1 MSGAEDL
8 ARLTET
14 IDKANELMLSDQIK
28 MVDVGGGQQ
37 RPTNAKVLADLAT
50 QMSGA
55 LIYTSTALGLAG
67 TQPGGYFSVISAST
81 QEYLN
86 LYRNES
92 GTADWIAT
100 YPSALATQN
109 ADAMARTALSQTP
122 PRSLDDAMPW
132 AIVDEF
138 FRAILGVK
146 ANGAVHAILDTL
158 PGLDLLGDYAWAV
171 VDSQG
176 VVLLGIK
183 WSGEVVT
190 FGQSTGAV
198 AAYADGP
205 VGGQDIWVL
214 VDGVPYQVTS
224 SGDNFSPQVSSGR
237 LSYIRRGTSVASVT
251 VDVPVAGSV
260 ATFVQVLLHI
270 LGYGQ
275 SLSMGDTSVV
285 QTTQPPTANRLL
297 TIQSGVMLADQETT
311 LTDAMVVPFK
321 PLVSVVREVPVVQMS
336 GQLNRLRG
344 VPANAGL
351 LTSAHGRNGRTIAQL
366 SKGSLYYS
374 NLLTAVASSKA
385 EAARLGLTYRV
396 PFVDWI
402 QGEADRNMAQATY
415 LAALLQLQSDL
426 DTDIRA
432 ASGQSEPVPMLLDQI
447 SNFTNYGLVS
457 SFVPLAQLQAA
468 LDYPDRF
475 ACAGPKYWVPSNT
488 DGTHLTGDSYTR
500 IGCMHMR
507 AAEALIRG
515 GRWLPTHAISAI
527 RTDAVVVVRFHTP
540 SGPLTVDT
548 GNVSDPGNWGIR
560 YVDDASSASVSK
572 VRLLGENLLEV
583 TLSAVPTGANPYIGI
598 ADAGIAGQPLGPT
611 TGARACL
618 RDNSPDRDGQGR
630 PVYNWACHQRI
641 AVQAA

>member
-1 MSGAEDL
+1 MSGQQTLQELD
-8 ARLTET
+8 RIVGTT
-14 IDKANELMLSDQIK
+14 NELLLSPEVK
-28 MVDVGGGQQ
+28 MMDVGGGVI
-37 RPTNAKVLADLAT
+37 RPTNAMVMTNLAT
-50 QMSGA
+50 LLGGA
-55 LIYTSTALGLAG
+55 MPYASVELGLAATADG
-67 TQPGGYFSVISAST
+67 TNFSVLSSA
-81 QEYLN
+81 QDEYVKV
-86 LYRNES
+86 YRNQAGAAEYVDS
-92 GTADWIAT
+92 YPNAEATRSADI
-100 YPSALATQN
+100 L
-109 ADAMARTALSQTP
+109 ARTALSQTP
-122 PRSLDDAMPW
+122 PRSLDDEMPW
-132 AIVDEF
+132 AVVDENY
-138 FRAILGVK
+138 RAILAVK
-146 ANGAVHAILDTL
+146 KNGAVHALLDTL

-237 LSYIRRGTSVASVT
+237 LSYIRRGSSVASVT
-251 VDVPVAGSV
+251 VDVPIPGSV
-260 ATFVQVLLHI
+260 APFVQTLLHI

-275 SLSMGDTSVV
+275 SLAMGDTSVV

-297 TIQSGVMLADQETT
+297 TIQSGVMLTDQETT

-321 PLVSVVREVPVVQMS
+321 PLVSVVREVPVVQLS

-344 VPANAGL
+344 VPANAGV

-515 GRWLPTHAISAI
+515 GRWLPTHAISAV
-527 RTDAVVVVRFHTP
+527 RTGAVVVVRFHTP

-548 GNVSDPGNWGIR
+548 GNVTDPGNWGIR
-560 YVDDASSASVSK
+560 YVDDASSAIVEK
-572 VRLLGENLLEV
+572 VRLLGENLIEV

-598 ADAGIAGQPLGPT
+598 ADAGVAGQPLGPT

-641 AVQAA
+641 AVQSA

>member
-1 MSGAEDL
+1 MSGQQ
-8 ARLTET
+8 T
-14 IDKANELMLSDQIK
+14 IQELDRIVGTTNELLLSPEVK
-28 MVDVGGGQQ
+28 MMDVGDGVM
-37 RPTNAKVLADLAT
+37 RPTNAMVMTNLAT
-50 QMSGA
+50 LLGGA
-55 LIYTSTALGLAG
+55 MPYASVELGLAG
-67 TQPGGYFSVISAST
+67 TVDGTNFSVLSSA
-81 QEYLN
+81 QDEYVKV
-86 LYRNES
+86 YRNQAGSAVYVDSYPNAE
-92 GTADWIAT
+92 AT
-100 YPSALATQN
+100 RN
-109 ADAMARTALSQTP
+109 ADEMARTALSQTP
-122 PRSLDDAMPW
+122 PRSLADGMPW
-132 AIVDEF
+132 AVVDQYY
-138 FRAILGVK
+138 RAILGVK
-146 ANGAVHAILDTL
+146 ENGAAHALLDTL

-198 AAYADGP
+198 TAYADGP

-251 VDVPVAGSV
+251 VDVPIAGSV
-260 ATFVQVLLHI
+260 APFVQVLLHI

-311 LTDAMVVPFK
+311 LTDAMVVPFR

-515 GRWLPTHAISAI
+515 GRWLPTHAISAV
-527 RTDAVVVVRFHTP
+527 RTGAVVVVRFHTP

-560 YVDDASSASVSK
+560 YVDDASSAVVEK

-598 ADAGIAGQPLGPT
+598 ADAGVAGQPLGPT

>member
-8 ARLTET
+8 SRLTQT
-14 IDKANELMLSDQIK
+14 IDKTDELLLSPEIK
-28 MVDVGGGQQ
+28 MVEVSPGVW
-37 RPTNAKVLADLAT
+37 RPTSAMVMANLSTLLG
-50 QMSGA
+50 GA
-55 LIYTSTALGLAG
+55 MPYTSVALGLAG
-67 TQPGGYFSVISAST
+67 TADGTNFSVLSSA
-81 QEYLN
+81 QDEYVKV
-86 LYRNES
+86 YRNQAGVAEYVDS
-92 GTADWIAT
+92 YPNADAT
-100 YPSALATQN
+100 RN
-109 ADAMARTALSQTP
+109 ADAMARTALSQMP
-122 PRSLDDAMPW
+122 PRSLADGMPW
-132 AIVDEF
+132 AVVDQDY
-138 FRAILGVK
+138 RAILGVK
-146 ANGAVHAILDTL
+146 ENGAAHALLDTL

-205 VGGQDIWVL
+205 VGAQDIWVL
-214 VDGVPYQVTS
+214 VDGTPYQVTS

-260 ATFVQVLLHI
+260 APFVQALLHI

-275 SLSMGDTSVV
+275 SLAMGDTSVV

-297 TIQSGVMLADQETT
+297 TIQGGVMLVDQETT

-321 PLVSVVREVPVVQMS
+321 PLVSVVREVPVVQLS

-344 VPANAGL
+344 VPSNAGL

-385 EAARLGLTYRV
+385 EATRLGLTYRV

-402 QGEADRNMAQATY
+402 QGEADRNMAQETY

-515 GRWLPTHAISAI
+515 GRWLPTHAISAV
-527 RTDAVVVVRFHTP
+527 RTGAVVVVRFHTP

-548 GNVSDPGNWGIR
+548 GNVSDPGYWGIR

-583 TLSAVPTGANPYIGI
+583 TLSSVPTGANPYIGI

-641 AVQAA
+641 AVQAT

>member
-8 ARLTET
+8 ARLTDT

-28 MVDVGGGQQ
+28 MVDVGGGMQ

-67 TQPGGYFSVISAST
+67 TQPGGYFSVISTSA
-81 QEYLN
+81 QEYVN
-86 LYRNES
+86 LYRNDS
-92 GTADWIAT
+92 GTAAFIAT

-171 VDSQG
+171 VDSQS

-214 VDGVPYQVTS
+214 VDGTPYQVTS

-237 LSYIRRGTSVASVT
+237 LSYIRRSGSVSSVT
-251 VDVPVAGSV
+251 VDIPLPGSV
-260 ATFVQVLLHI
+260 ADFVETIIHI
-270 LGYGQ
+270 VSSGQ
-275 SLSMGDTSVV
+275 SLSMGATSTAV
-285 QTTQPPTANRLL
+285 TTQAPTANRLL
-297 TIQSGVMLADQETT
+297 TFQDGVRLTDQDST
-311 LTDAMVVPFK
+311 LTAAMVAPFK
-321 PLVSVVREVPVVQMS
+321 PMVGKLQETPVVQLS
-336 GQLNRLRG
+336 AQLNRLRG
-344 VPANAGL
+344 LPSNAGL
-351 LTSAHGRNGRTIAQL
+351 LTSAHGRNAMAIAQL
-366 SKGSLYYS
+366 SKGTLFYN
-374 NLLTAVASSKA
+374 NLIAGVTAAKA
-385 EAARLGLTYRV
+385 EATRLGKSYFV

-402 QGEADRNMAQATY
+402 QGEQDRAMSQAAYT
-415 LAALLQLQSDL
+415 AALVQLQSDY
-426 DTDIRA
+426 DADIRTA
-432 ASGQSEPVPMLLDQI
+432 GGQSRPVKMLMDQM
-447 SNFTNYGLVS
+447 SSFTNYGMTS

-468 LDYPDRF
+468 LDFPDRF
-475 ACAGPKYWVPSNT
+475 VCAGPKYWVPYNT
-488 DGTHLTGDSYTR
+488 DGTHMTGDSYSR
-500 IGCMHMR
+500 IGCMHGR
-507 AAEALIRG
+507 AAEAIINNRT
-515 GRWLPTHAISAI
+515 WKPTHAVSAVRTGNVI
-527 RTDAVVVVRFHTP
+527 RVKFYTP
-540 SGPLTVDT
+540 FGNLVVDT
-548 GNVSDPGNWGIR
+548 GAVTDPGYWGIR
-560 YVDDASSASVSK
+560 YADDSSSAAVTGVK
-572 VRLLGENLLEV
+572 LLGRDTIEV
-583 TLSAVPTGANPYIGI
+583 TLNAVPAGANPFIGI
-598 ADAGIAGQPLGPT
+598 ADAGIAGNPSGPT
-611 TGARACL
+611 SGARACL
-618 RDNSPDRDGQGR
+618 RDESPDRDGYGR
-630 PVYNWACHQRI
+630 PVFNWACHQRI
-641 AVQAA
+641 AVEAA